1 VECGNRID
9 WGTRLDDAISHE
21 TTMNVRGY
29 MGTVAGVGLWWFTE
43 LLGWTGALL
52 VLYTL
57 ITWATNE
64 PWPVVERH
72 APFISSLL
80 TLIGTALTAA
90 SVYFHS
96 SKVRTPWRH
105 SKYVASPIVIISSV
119 AAIAILLVSGK
130 LSQVSVSG
138 FGMLAIAGGL
148 KRLLTYPVESSEAQK
163 GATG

>member
-1 VECGNRID
+1 MFHANMGSVRRYT
-9 WGTRLDDAISHE
+9 GTI
-21 TTMNVRGY
+21 
-29 MGTVAGVGLWWFTE
+29 AGVGLWWFTE
-43 LLGWTGALL
+43 LLGWAGALL
-52 VLYTL
+52 VVYTL
-57 ITWATNE
+57 ITWATSE

-96 SKVRTPWRH
+96 SKPRAPWRH
-105 SKYVASPIVIISSV
+105 SKYVASPIVIFSSV
-119 AAIAILLVSGK
+119 AAIAILLVSGQ

-148 KRLLTYPVESSEAQK
+148 KRLLTYPAESSEVQNVK
-163 GATG
+163 TD

>member
-1 VECGNRID
+1 MQMS
-9 WGTRLDDAISHE
+9 DAN
-21 TTMNVRGY
+21 TTSARRNI
-29 MGTVAGVGLWWFTE
+29 GTVAAVALWWFTE
-43 LLGWTGALL
+43 LLGWAGALL
-52 VLYTL
+52 IVYTL
-57 ITWATNE
+57 ITWATGE

-96 SKVRTPWRH
+96 SKPRAPWRH
-105 SKYVASPIVIISSV
+105 SKYVASPIVIVASV
-119 AAIAILLVSGK
+119 AAIAILIMSGQ

-148 KRLLTYPVESSEAQK
+148 KRLLAYPAESSEVRNVE
-163 GATG
+163 TG